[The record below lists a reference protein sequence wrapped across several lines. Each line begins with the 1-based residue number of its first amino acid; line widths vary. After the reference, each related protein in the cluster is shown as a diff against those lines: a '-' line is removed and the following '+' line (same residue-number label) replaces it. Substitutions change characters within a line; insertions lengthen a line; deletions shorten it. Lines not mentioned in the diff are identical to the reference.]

1 MNRFLLILLLTIS
14 LSSNILAQNPGP
26 NVSWQ
31 KCFSTSEED
40 YFNSIIKL
48 ESGDYLATMYFGAK
62 DHFLSSDTS
71 SENYLVKFD
80 NNFNVIWKRYIPMYA
95 TKIIILNDK
104 SFVLAG
110 LTTSWLNKG
119 KIFNDIHGLD
129 QFSADLAILK
139 YDSNAQNVIWAHA
152 YGSTGAEDQLFDC
165 IQTSD
170 NGFIFT
176 GKTRGSNGD
185 IPNSRPC
192 FNPFAQDA
200 TIMKVNSLGALQWV
214 KMINGSLG
222 DIPSGSIVSLSNDKY
237 KIDIISNSDDC
248 DFAGTQPFDLNLS
261 NFKLLTLI
269 INENGNEIKRK
280 IDDTGKQFQYI
291 VKSWQKNN
299 RFYSVGYTLADLA
312 YSPTF
317 PSHDDADGSVAVYDD
332 SLNLISQKLFGG
344 KGYDFFFDHIYDNT
358 GNHIFFGATASSD
371 NSGDIK
377 NYKGGTS
384 DYWILKTD
392 TNFNIIWSRTV
403 GSNGMDSYLYYNFP
417 YNKML
422 INGNEL
428 VLAFN
433 IYPPKITPN
442 NDVTCGLYTTH
453 QGDTSVQYPDA
464 WLVAFDLTTG
474 IEIEPILKS
483 STFKLF
489 PNPTSNVI
497 TIQNSNPT
505 AKKYKIFITDQ
516 LGKIVK
522 EIQYEDTKEFSLS
535 IEDLDNGIYFISV
548 QKNRKQLFSQKIVIR
563 K

>member
-1 MNRFLLILLLTIS
+1 MIRFLSSIGLFFVLTT
-14 LSSNILAQNPGP
+14 NVLAQNPGP

-31 KCFSTSEED
+31 KCFSTSKED

-62 DHFLSSDTS
+62 DYFLNSDTS
-71 SENYLVKFD
+71 TENYLVKFD
-80 NNFNVIWKRYIPMYA
+80 HNFNVVWKKYIPLYA
-95 TKIIILNDK
+95 TKIIILNDN

-110 LTTSWLNKG
+110 LTTGWLNKG
-119 KIFNDIHGLD
+119 NIFNDIHGTD

-497 TIQNSNPT
+497 TVQNSKPT